1 MKNRYGL
8 IYEDAMKL
16 IKNHKTRDPELI
28 LKNRNVNL
36 LPFTGETHALGM
48 YVVIKRNRFVF
59 YNPSIDDNFKRMMF
73 AHELGHDLYHRAEA
87 KEGLS
92 EFTLFDVKSSLE
104 YEANL
109 FASHLLLDESEIIDY
124 GKMGYD
130 LDQIAQVMKVNINL
144 LLFKFYG
151 MNKLGYDF
159 NLDQCINRKFFKDI
173 DGTK

>member
-1 MKNRYGL
+1 MVDRYES
-8 IYEDAMKL
+8 IYKDAIKL
-16 IKNHKTRDPELI
+16 IEKHNTRDPELI
-28 LKNRNVNL
+28 LKERNVHL

-48 YVVIKRNRFVF
+48 YVVIKRNSFVF
-59 YNPSIDDNFKRMMF
+59 YNPSIDDDFKRMMF
-73 AHELGHDLYHRAEA
+73 AHELGHDLYHKQEA
-87 KEGLS
+87 KKGLS

-109 FASHLLLDESEIIDY
+109 FASHLLLDEEEIIDY

-130 LDQIAQVMKVNINL
+130 LEQIAQNMGVNVNL

-159 NLDQCINRKFFKDI
+159 NLDRSLDRKFFKDI
-173 DGTK
+173 DGKK

>member
-1 MKNRYGL
+1 MKDRYGSIYKDAINL
-8 IYEDAMKL
+8 IEKY
-16 IKNHKTRDPELI
+16 NTRDPELI
-28 LKNRNVNL
+28 LKERNVDL

-48 YVVIKRNRFVF
+48 YVVIKRNSFVF
-59 YNPSIDDNFKRMMF
+59 YNPSIDDDFKRMMF
-73 AHELGHDLYHRAEA
+73 AHELGHDLYHRDQA

-109 FASHLLLDESEIIDY
+109 FASHLLLDEEEIIDY

-130 LDQIAQVMKVNINL
+130 LDQIAQTMKVNINL

-159 NLDQCINRKFFKDI
+159 NLDRCLDRKFFKEI
-173 DGTK
+173 DGKK

>member
-1 MKNRYGL
+1 MENRYGL
-8 IYEDAMKL
+8 IYEDAMNL
-16 IKNHKTRDPELI
+16 IKKHETRDPELI
-28 LKNRNVNL
+28 LKDRNVHL
-36 LPFTGETHALGM
+36 LPFAGETHALGM
-48 YVVIKRNRFVF
+48 YVIIKRNRFVF

-73 AHELGHDLYHRAEA
+73 AHELGHDLYHREEA

-109 FASHLLLDESEIIDY
+109 FASHLLLDEEEIIDY
-124 GKMGYD
+124 GKLDYD
-130 LDQIAQVMKVNINL
+130 LEQIAQNMRVNINL

-159 NLDQCINRKFFKDI
+159 NLDQSLDRKFFKNI
-173 DGTK
+173 DGKK